1 MQFYS
6 TNILVF
12 LLLRTQLELIH
23 YMIEVGLHI
32 DLCIYLSS
40 AILGFTWQKR
50 DPALSDSAWPLWK
63 NQILASMAFVSL
75 TNTVRPTYFVCL
87 FIYYCLFIIVVY
99 WIIGEA
105 YCEAALVYDG
115 LEVRAGQSLGD
126 CYQGFDKYSVSG
138 LPMPLPDKPLIV
150 LMSDTHVTLT
160 WKPALPLG
168 PNLAPYYVVEMA
180 EYPDGDWNEVLKRA
194 GDIKNFLSP
203 VFWFLRFNTIFE
215 ILMPQRIFD
224 TLLFILSQ

>member
-1 MQFYS
+1 MTKERS
-6 TNILVF
+6 G
-12 LLLRTQLELIH
+12 LIR
-23 YMIEVGLHI
+23 L
-32 DLCIYLSS
+32 
-40 AILGFTWQKR
+40 
-50 DPALSDSAWPLWK
+50 
-63 NQILASMAFVSL
+63 SMAFVEESDIGVYGL
-75 TNTVRPTYFVCL
+75 RVFNEHGKAYLFCL
-87 FIYYCLFIIVVY
+87 FIYLLFFIVVY

-215 ILMPQRIFD
+215 ILMPQY
-224 TLLFILSQ
+224 

>member
-1 MQFYS
+1 MTKERS
-6 TNILVF
+6 G
-12 LLLRTQLELIH
+12 LIR
-23 YMIEVGLHI
+23 L
-32 DLCIYLSS
+32 
-40 AILGFTWQKR
+40 
-50 DPALSDSAWPLWK
+50 
-63 NQILASMAFVSL
+63 SMAFVEESDIGVYGL
-75 TNTVRPTYFVCL
+75 RVFNEHGETYLFSTTLFIVCL
-87 FIYYCLFIIVVY
+87 LLFVY

-180 EYPDGDWNEVLKRA
+180 EYPDGDWNEVLKSSYILRRPQ
-194 GDIKNFLSP
+194 NFAKSSP
-203 VFWFLRFNTIFE
+203 YFWLYV
-215 ILMPQRIFD
+215 L
-224 TLLFILSQ
+224 

>member
-1 MQFYS
+1 
-6 TNILVF
+6 
-12 LLLRTQLELIH
+12 
-23 YMIEVGLHI
+23 
-32 DLCIYLSS
+32 
-40 AILGFTWQKR
+40 
-50 DPALSDSAWPLWK
+50 
-63 NQILASMAFVSL
+63 MAFVSL

-87 FIYYCLFIIVVY
+87 FNYYCLIIIVVN

-180 EYPDGDWNEVLKRA
+180 EYPDGDWNEVLK
-194 GDIKNFLSP
+194 N
-203 VFWFLRFNTIFE
+203 
-215 ILMPQRIFD
+215 
-224 TLLFILSQ
+224 

>member
-1 MQFYS
+1 
-6 TNILVF
+6 
-12 LLLRTQLELIH
+12 
-23 YMIEVGLHI
+23 MIKAGLHI
-32 DLCIYLSS
+32 DLCIYISS
-40 AILGFTWQKR
+40 APLGFTWQRR

-75 TNTVRPTYFVCL
+75 TNTVRPTYLFCVLVC
-87 FIYYCLFIIVVY
+87 YCFFIIVVY
-99 WIIGEA
+99 WIIGDA

-180 EYPDGDWNEVLKRA
+180 EYPDGDWNEVLNRSSRRKRGMA
-194 GDIKNFLSP
+194 SNPLFIIPELFLLHFP
-203 VFWFLRFNTIFE
+203 NKLCYCYLRFEGNGKIP
-215 ILMPQRIFD
+215 LGR
-224 TLLFILSQ
+224 

>member
-1 MQFYS
+1 MKSARSIF
-6 TNILVF
+6 LVKTTHIKEHGLYF
-12 LLLRTQLELIH
+12 FCYLL
-23 YMIEVGLHI
+23 
-32 DLCIYLSS
+32 
-40 AILGFTWQKR
+40 
-50 DPALSDSAWPLWK
+50 
-63 NQILASMAFVSL
+63 
-75 TNTVRPTYFVCL
+75 
-87 FIYYCLFIIVVY
+87 
-99 WIIGEA
+99 GEA

-180 EYPDGDWNEVLKRA
+180 EYPDGDWNEVLK
-194 GDIKNFLSP
+194 I
-203 VFWFLRFNTIFE
+203 
-215 ILMPQRIFD
+215 
-224 TLLFILSQ
+224 